1 MEGLLGVMGPPWRER
16 VEEDKLWT
24 KDKLLGN
31 LTFRGKAEEEG
42 NMKENILEDPETHI
56 TKGKAVANLPRW

>member
-16 VEEDKLWT
+16 VEEDKPWT

-42 NMKENILEDPETHI
+42 NMKENILEDP
-56 TKGKAVANLPRW
+56 